1 MGLGRPMT
9 GAFSVGFSLFGVVG
23 ASALG
28 LGRPKLGTSSSVL
41 GRSTLGSTYAV
52 FWISSSLLFSSS
64 LAFWPLF
71 SFTGKS

>member
-52 FWISSSLLFSSS
+52 F
-64 LAFWPLF
+64 
-71 SFTGKS
+71 